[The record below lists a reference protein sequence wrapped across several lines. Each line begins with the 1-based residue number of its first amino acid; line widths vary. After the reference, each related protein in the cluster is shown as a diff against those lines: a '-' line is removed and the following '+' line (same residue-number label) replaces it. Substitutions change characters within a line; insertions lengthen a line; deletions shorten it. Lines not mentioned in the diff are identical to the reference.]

1 MTSLSRDSY
10 SDRPK
15 NKIVIKFSL
24 CVIRVHNGFTKKI
37 NLLKS
42 KRFKDRRCT
51 FKNTGSSHLNF
62 CQGIQNGQG
71 ANCCC
76 WKHKS
81 TSRNF
86 SSERMPKKF
95 SIPQKVSAPRSI
107 KSYILMET
115 TSAVFLRTCI
125 IDIQTERRLFPIFH
139 CSFHKS
145 FISIATPKFHPQP
158 APKQTGPY
166 VMSR

>member
-24 CVIRVHNGFTKKI
+24 CVIYVHNRFTSLRDSKI
-37 NLLKS
+37 
-42 KRFKDRRCT
+42 RCT
-51 FKNTGSSHLNF
+51 YKNTGSSHLNF
-62 CQGIQNGQG
+62 CQGIRNGQG

-76 WKHKS
+76 WKYKS
-81 TSRNF
+81 TSRNC
-86 SSERMPKKF
+86 SSVRMPKKV

-115 TSAVFLRTCI
+115 ISAFFLRTCI
-125 IDIQTERRLFPIFH
+125 IDIQTERGLFPNFH

-145 FISIATPKFHPQP
+145 FISIASPKFHPQL
-158 APKQTGPY
+158 APKQTELY
-166 VMSR
+166 VMSRQG